1 MKTMRKLFFSTL
13 IIVLV
18 TGYSSVLSGSGK
30 DLQKTYTWKYNV
42 NRDATVAMN
51 NYDCN
56 LTIHVWDKAEAEY
69 HLMVDAETRSDEDAA
84 ALDLYLQNLKFS
96 NTTASVKFENTIW
109 ESRNSIMGKTTIILK
124 GGKKVY
130 LSEISMKGEL
140 WIPSGCKFQLDSKYS
155 EINLENFG
163 GQLFMDLYNDV
174 LYAGNV
180 LGRTEID
187 DKYSTMEFK
196 EMRDIKAVLYN
207 SKIEA
212 TGMGNLIVDSKYSK
226 ITSGVAGDLE
236 IESYNDKYNFTRTGD
251 LTFSAKYSDIKT
263 ESSGQI
269 VLDCYEGTI
278 ILREVKDVKLN
289 SKYADFHF
297 VAAGNITVISAYN
310 DKLEAGKINSLK
322 ITESKYCS
330 YRVEEL
336 VNSVSESDGYED
348 KFTILKTGQD
358 FREFRISG
366 KYIEAS
372 LNVPATM
379 DYKFRAK
386 ITYPKLEMN
395 ESQLKSKTKIIEG
408 SNLEYDAVKG
418 VEKDGMPLI
427 EVNGYEMGLKI
438 TEN

>member
-1 MKTMRKLFFSTL
+1 MKTMKELFFSTL
-13 IIVLV
+13 IIFLV
-18 TGYSSVLSGSGK
+18 TGFSVSSASGK
-30 DLQKTYTWKYNV
+30 GLQKTYTWKYNV
-42 NRDATVAMN
+42 NKDATVAMN

-69 HLMVDAETRSDEDAA
+69 HLIVDAETRSDEDAA
-84 ALDLYLQNLKFS
+84 ALDLYLQNLKYMNS
-96 NTTASVKFENTIW
+96 PSSVKFENTIW
-109 ESRNSIMGKTTIILK
+109 ESRNTIMGKTTIVLK

-140 WIPSGCKFQLDSKYS
+140 WIPSGCKFNLDSKYS

-163 GQLFMDLYNDV
+163 GQLFLELYNDV

-180 LGRTEID
+180 LGRAEID

-196 EMRDIKAVLYN
+196 EMKDIKAVLYN

-212 TGMGNLIVDSKYSK
+212 TSMGSLIADSKYSK
-226 ITSGVAGDLE
+226 LTTGAAGNLE
-236 IESYNDKYNFTRTGD
+236 IDSYNDKYSFTRTGD
-251 LTFSAKYSDIKT
+251 LTFRAKYSDIKT

-269 VLDCYEGTI
+269 ILDCYEGTVS
-278 ILREVKDVKLN
+278 LKEVKDVKLN

-297 VAAGNITVISAYN
+297 VVAGNVTVISSYN
-310 DKLEAGKINSLK
+310 DKLESGKLTSLK

-330 YRVEEL
+330 YTIDEL
-336 VNSVSESDGYED
+336 VSSVTESDGYED
-348 KFTILKTGQD
+348 KFTIMKTGKD
-358 FREFRISG
+358 FKELRISG

-372 LNVPATM
+372 LNIPGTM

-418 VEKDGMPLI
+418 DEKEGMPVI
-427 EVNGYEMGLKI
+427 EVNGYEMAFKI
-438 TEN
+438 VEI